1 MNLSRHTKAII
12 FVILEAIGF
21 SLMSFFVKLSGDLP
35 TMEKAFF
42 RNVVA
47 AVIAL
52 IILLRTPEKFRVK
65 KGSLPGLLL
74 RASFGTAGLI
84 ANFWTIDHI
93 NIADANILNKLSP
106 FFAILMSIWI
116 LRELPVKTDL
126 ICVAA
131 AFAGALFVIKPTAGL
146 ASFPALVGLFG
157 GFAAGTA
164 YTFVRKLRLHGERG
178 PMIVFFF
185 SVFSLAACIP
195 GMILQFRPMTARQFV
210 LLLLAGCSAA
220 LGQLAITKAY
230 SLAPA
235 KEISV
240 FDYSQIIFAGIW
252 GLFLGEIPDS
262 LSLVGYAV
270 IIGSAVLRWYLARD
284 VV

>member
-157 GFAAGTA
+157 GFAAGAA

>member
-252 GLFLGEIPDS
+252 GLFLGEIPDN

>member
-1 MNLSRHTKAII
+1 
-12 FVILEAIGF
+12 
-21 SLMSFFVKLSGDLP
+21 
-35 TMEKAFF
+35 
-42 RNVVA
+42 
-47 AVIAL
+47 
-52 IILLRTPEKFRVK
+52 
-65 KGSLPGLLL
+65 
-74 RASFGTAGLI
+74 
-84 ANFWTIDHI
+84 
-93 NIADANILNKLSP
+93 
-106 FFAILMSIWI
+106 MSIWI

-262 LSLVGYAV
+262 LSLIGYAV

>member
-65 KGSLPGLLL
+65 KGSLPELLL

-210 LLLLAGCSAA
+210 LLLLAGCSAC
-220 LGQLAITKAY
+220 LGQLSVTKAY

-240 FDYSQIIFAGIW
+240 FDYSQVIFAGIW

>member
-210 LLLLAGCSAA
+210 LLLLAGCSAC
-220 LGQLAITKAY
+220 LGQLSVTKAY

-240 FDYSQIIFAGIW
+240 FDYSQVIFAGIW

>member
-157 GFAAGTA
+157 GFAAGAA

-185 SVFSLAACIP
+185 SVFSLAACVP